1 MRNMETK
8 KEQSFGVIPV
18 FKENNN
24 FLFCLIHEAEGHWG
38 FPKGHQDAGES
49 EEETAKRE
57 LQEETGI
64 NNVILDKKS
73 FIEKYSFERASIQY
87 NKSAKYFIGFV
98 SSITATTPENFK
110 KEILELR
117 WVNYNEAKQLLTFP
131 EAREVLNQAFEYLKT
146 EFS

>member
-1 MRNMETK
+1 METK

-73 FIEKYSFERASIQY
+73 FIE
-87 NKSAKYFIGFV
+87 
-98 SSITATTPENFK
+98 NFK